1 MALGRRNDAT
11 DNRSSSEGSEEG
23 ERTDTSDDYSDQ
35 DSYELGNHNARPTST
50 QSPSSEESE
59 TTVSLN
65 EEAEQE
71 GIDKEA
77 HLVNLNKFL
86 HKGDWTLVKYLL
98 ELHPEA
104 LTKKLS
110 LYGDRALHIAAI
122 SGHVKIVEEL
132 VNMISKKDLLLKN
145 NFGETALSIAAG
157 GGIVKIAK
165 PLVRKNFSL
174 LRVTN
179 IPGLIPVVVAAKF
192 GHIEMVRY
200 LYCMTP
206 EKELDPKRGKQG
218 VKLLTTCI
226 VAQIYDVALDLVQ
239 KFPDLAITVLKEPP
253 GGTLNTLATRH
264 TAFPSGTHLS
274 FWQRWIYLCIPIRS
288 HGAPNCSDIEAYS
301 GRSTDQEN
309 SIIRGLRHSYEV
321 AWDVLKF
328 VVPCTKTIYEIKLK
342 HAQVLELLSCISCQ
356 ISALSHSQIENSELF
371 QAIFNAVKHGVV
383 EFVEEM
389 LIAYPDIIWVLDE
402 DSRNIFLY
410 AVLQRRE
417 KIFNLLHKMG
427 PKRNMI
433 ATSLDKDDNSILHH
447 AAMLSPSSHLDRI
460 SGAALKM
467 QRELQWFQEVEKVVQ
482 PMYREMQNKKGQTAR
497 SLFISEHE
505 KMKEEGEKWMKE
517 TSQSCTVVA
526 ALVATV
532 MFTAIFTVPGG
543 FDEQTGKPLYLY
555 KDSLMIFIVSDALSM
570 FSSASSVLMFLGI
583 LKSRYTEDEFLVS
596 LPRKLIIGVA
606 TLFFSI
612 ASMMVTF
619 GTTIHIFL
627 SHRISWI
634 TIPVLLLCCIPVM
647 ILVFPQ
653 VPLLYEIFHSTH
665 GPGIF
670 EGQKR
675 RKKKKS
681 MR

>member
-1 MALGRRNDAT
+1 MALGSRNDAT
-11 DNRSSSEGSEEG
+11 NNRSSSEGSEEG

-35 DSYELGNHNARPTST
+35 DSYEPGNHNAQPTST
-50 QSPSSEESE
+50 QSPNEESE

-71 GIDKEA
+71 GIDKEM
-77 HLVNLNKFL
+77 HLMNLNKFL
-86 HKGDWTLVKYLL
+86 QKGDWTHVKYLL
-98 ELHPEA
+98 ELYPDA
-104 LTKKLS
+104 LTKKIS
-110 LYGDRALHIAAI
+110 LYGDTTLHIAAI

-132 VNMISKKDLLLKN
+132 VTMTSAKDLLLKN
-145 NFGETALSIAAG
+145 NFGETALSLAAC
-157 GGIVKIAK
+157 GGIVKVAK
-165 PLVRKNFSL
+165 PLVRKNIAL
-174 LRVTN
+174 LRVRN
-179 IPGLIPVVVAAKF
+179 INNHIPVVVAAQF

-200 LYCMTP
+200 LYYMTL
-206 EKELDPKRGKQG
+206 EEELDPKRSKQG
-218 VKLLTTCI
+218 AKLLTTCI
-226 VAQIYDVALDLVQ
+226 VAQIYDVALDLVR
-239 KFPDLAITVLKEPP
+239 KFPDLSITILEEPP

-264 TAFPSGTHLS
+264 SAFPSGTQLS
-274 FWQRWIYLCIPIRS
+274 FWQRCIYLCMPIRS
-288 HGAPNCSDIEAYS
+288 HGAPNNCSDIEADT
-301 GRSTDQEN
+301 GRSTNQEN
-309 SIIRGLRHSYEV
+309 SIIRELRHLYEV

-328 VVPCTKTIYEIKLK
+328 AVPCTKTIHEIKLK

-356 ISALSHSQIENSELF
+356 ISALSHSQIEKSELF
-371 QAIFNAVKHGVV
+371 QAIFNAVKHGIV

-389 LIAYPDIIWVLDE
+389 LKAYPDIIWVLDG

-417 KIFNLLHKMG
+417 KIFNLLHKTG
-427 PKRNMI
+427 PKKNMI
-433 ATSLDKDDNSILHH
+433 ATSLDKDGNSILHH
-447 AAMLSPSSHLDRI
+447 AAMLSPSSHLDGI

-482 PMYREMQNKKGQTAR
+482 PMYREKQNNAGKTSR
-497 SLFISEHE
+497 SLFTSQH
-505 KMKEEGEKWMKE
+505 KRMRKEGEKWMKE
-517 TSQSCTVVA
+517 TSTSCTVVA

-532 MFTAIFTVPGG
+532 MFTAIFSVPGG
-543 FDEQTGKPLYLY
+543 FDEKTGKPLYLY
-555 KDSLMIFIVSDALSM
+555 KDSLMIFIVSDSLSM

-596 LPRKLIIGVA
+596 LPRKLIIGIA

-619 GTTIHIFL
+619 GTTIYIFL

-634 TIPVLLLCCIPVM
+634 SIPVLLLCCVLVM

-653 VPLLYEIFHSTH
+653 VPLLYGIFRSTH

-675 RKKKKS
+675 RKKKKR